1 MPTHIRSR
9 FTPADL
15 AGWEPAEPFAFTK
28 GLRTMRIPA
37 DGEYSLFS
45 PWRFGTLLFD
55 LETDPG
61 QEHPL
66 DDPALELRMA
76 QLLVDGMRATDAPH
90 SQFARLGLPVAG
102 DVGPEHLLVAAQAER
117 ANAVVEP
124 LVGVADLPEL
134 VRRPIAALLGDAATE
149 ELVRRHLPSLLDGE
163 LVSAPRRLSVLGL
176 AEVGLISAG
185 ALRRF
190 AEAVGAG
197 PGHADEGGH

>member
-1 MPTHIRSR
+1 MRAWGDSAPTRDAALFGVHAGHVNVTDGRYGYMRARTDPSSAPLEEYTLMPTHIRSR
-9 FTPADL
+9 FTL

-28 GLRTMRIPA
+28 GLRTMRILA

-55 LETDPG
+55 LGPDPG
-61 QEHPL
+61 QEHPM
-66 DDPALELRMA
+66 DDPALEMRMA
-76 QLLVDGMRATDAPH
+76 QLLVDD
-90 SQFARLGLPVAG
+90 
-102 DVGPEHLLVAAQAER
+102 
-117 ANAVVEP
+117 
-124 LVGVADLPEL
+124 EL
-134 VRRPIAALLGDAATE
+134 VLG
-149 ELVRRHLPSLLDGE
+149 HLPSLLDGE

-176 AEVGLISAG
+176 AEIGLISAG